1 MNKTMLRVG
10 AGAGTLGA
18 VVLSLGLVLNN
29 QANFSDRYVREQL
42 VEHKI
47 NFRPVEGLTEEQKAV
62 PCMVKY
68 AGQQLATGKQAECY
82 AKYQIGYDMLK
93 IDGGRGY
100 SETNGEAFQLRT
112 QAAAAL
118 KAAPDDPATK
128 ALAQKSAEM
137 NGKANSMLAGEAV
150 KGLLLT
156 AYGFGL
162 LGERGGQAATACFG
176 IGGALMVAMLVAF
189 AMARARTREQTL
201 VHDTDAPQPLAVQ
214 ARETVSVG

>member
-1 MNKTMLRVG
+1 MNKTLVRTGVG
-10 AGAGTLGA
+10 SGTLGV

-29 QANFSDRYVREQL
+29 QADFSDNYVRQQL

-47 NFRPVEGLTEEQKAV
+47 NFRPAESLTEDQKAF
-62 PCMVKY
+62 PCIVRN
-68 AGQQLATGKQAECY
+68 AGKQLTSAKQAECY

-100 SETNGEAFQLRT
+100 SETNSEAFQLRT

-118 KAAPDDPATK
+118 KSAPDDPATK
-128 ALAQKSAEM
+128 ALAQRSAEL

-162 LGERGGQAATACFG
+162 LGERGGQAALACFA
-176 IGGALMVAMLVAF
+176 IGGVSML
-189 AMARARTREQTL
+189 AMAGTFTAAGVRRRRQRDETTEVDEQSDRRDPVL
-201 VHDTDAPQPLAVQ
+201 V
-214 ARETVSVG
+214 S